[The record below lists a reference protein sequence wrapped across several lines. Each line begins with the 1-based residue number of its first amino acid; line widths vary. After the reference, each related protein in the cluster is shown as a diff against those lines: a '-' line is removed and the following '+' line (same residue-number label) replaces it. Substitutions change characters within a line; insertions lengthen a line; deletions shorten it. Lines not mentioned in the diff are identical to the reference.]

1 MGFKI
6 EKKTGEEILH
16 LENDIENLIPL
27 DDINPELQN
36 LVIFDDFIMSNNL
49 SNITENALINWMIMT
64 VMLIRIYCVYD

>member
-36 LVIFDDFIMSNNL
+36 LIIFDDFIMSNNF
-49 SNITENALINWMIMT
+49 SNITEYYVQGHMNCFTIFLNSN
-64 VMLIRIYCVYD
+64 LH